1 MKEFGVSGFLSYI
14 KLEKSYSTHT
24 IKSYQGDLRDF
35 FDYCT
40 QKMSLDHLGAI
51 SHFHIRSWLAD
62 LATKKLEHTSINRKI
77 SCLKSYFKYLK
88 SKALIANNPM
98 KKIVSPK
105 NKKSLPKFITVEDLD
120 KVLNNI
126 DETNEGVYQTELG
139 NFAVRL
145 LYETGMRSNELLQLT
160 VQDINFARQTIK
172 VIGKGS
178 KQRIIPISFEL
189 INEIKRFLEIRSKL
203 EIINSDRLILTLK
216 GNEPYAKM
224 LYNLINKEL
233 KDKVRSD
240 KKSPHVLRHSFATH
254 LADNGAEIKAIQD
267 LLGHSSLS
275 ATQIYTHNSIQKLQE
290 AYQRAHPRAN
300 K

>member
-1 MKEFGVSGFLSYI
+1 MKEFKVGEFLSYI
-14 KLEKSYSTHT
+14 KLEKNYSKHT
-24 IKSYQGDLRDF
+24 LKSYQGDLRDF

-40 QKMSLDHLGAI
+40 QKMSLDQLSLI

-62 LATKKLEHTSINRKI
+62 LAALKLQHTSINRKI

-88 SKALIANNPM
+88 ANSLISNNPM

-105 NKKSLPKFITVEDLD
+105 NKRSLPKFITVDDLNT
-120 KVLNNI
+120 VLEQN
-126 DETNEGVYQTELG
+126 DADSQGEYHLKLG

-145 LYETGMRSNELLQLT
+145 LYETGMRSNELMQLHI
-160 VQDINFARQTIK
+160 QDINFSRQTIK
-172 VIGKGS
+172 VMGKGS
-178 KQRIIPISFEL
+178 KQRIIPITLEL
-189 INEIKRFLEIRSKL
+189 IKEIKRFLDIRSRL
-203 EIINSDRLILTLK
+203 ENINSNHLILTPK
-216 GNEPYAKM
+216 GNKPYAKM
-224 LYNLINKEL
+224 LYNLVHKEL
-233 KDKVRSD
+233 KHKVRSD

-290 AYQRAHPRAN
+290 VYQRAHPKAN
-300 K
+300 R